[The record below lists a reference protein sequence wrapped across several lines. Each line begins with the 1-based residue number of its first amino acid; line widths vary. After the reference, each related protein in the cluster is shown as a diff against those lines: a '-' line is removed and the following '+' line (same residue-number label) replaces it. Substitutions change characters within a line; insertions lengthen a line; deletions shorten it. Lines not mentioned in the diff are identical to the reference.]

1 MGHVPTLSFE
11 TPTKQPLAIDRTSK
25 AEVAA
30 NGTPMT
36 MSKSTCKLTASVG
49 AHQAS
54 YVGVRCD
61 ETGLV
66 PELINFDPH
75 EDLNV
80 DRLLVRRRP
89 GSILP
94 REALQR
100 MEKRAI
106 RESWTVDDCY
116 SATLQALLL
125 TYRSTAA
132 DSADTYG
139 FGYVDSA
146 PEDYAHN
153 CPWNDWNPPSKAR
166 LPTPNYD
173 AVQDRVRVALCTSL
187 DLVQSDFVFRARRRE
202 DDAPDKSI
210 IAFASVEQRS
220 DGSRVLC
227 LRRGSDILASFPLDK
242 VYFKFGQ
249 RGVRLLPASYSSGA
263 PGKAA
268 QRATNVPKV
277 CLKFECDSRLSKF
290 RAMVLTHFEVAV

>member
-1 MGHVPTLSFE
+1 
-11 TPTKQPLAIDRTSK
+11 
-25 AEVAA
+25 
-30 NGTPMT
+30 MT
-36 MSKSTCKLTASVG
+36 MSLLLAR
-49 AHQAS
+49 H
-54 YVGVRCD
+54 
-61 ETGLV
+61 
-66 PELINFDPH
+66 
-75 EDLNV
+75 
-80 DRLLVRRRP
+80 RL

-94 REALQR
+94 QGASQR
-100 MEKRAI
+100 MEKRAM
-106 RESWTVDDCY
+106 RESWTADDCY

-125 TYRSTAA
+125 TYRSTA

-146 PEDYAHN
+146 AEDYAHN

-166 LPTPNYD
+166 LPTQSHN